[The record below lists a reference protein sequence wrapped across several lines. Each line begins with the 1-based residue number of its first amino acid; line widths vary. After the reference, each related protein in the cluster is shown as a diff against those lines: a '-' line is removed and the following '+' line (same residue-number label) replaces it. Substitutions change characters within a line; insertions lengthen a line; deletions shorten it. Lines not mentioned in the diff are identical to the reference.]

1 LKKTE
6 KIAVVIAILMIGPLF
21 FGFIGSF
28 LLSDL
33 EPAFKDNLSES
44 QIKEISSSLKLELK
58 GDEHIYIEYRPTVL
72 QATVFLKVYIEN
84 IESEESFLSRFKGT
98 TRRGSNFVSYGDL
111 NGSVSVSKYD
121 IEIFELERRPKD
133 YMCGLLFFYN
143 WESESTTALFSISGY
158 IPELRDI
165 YSYFGYSYNI
175 KPLLRNRMFM
185 IPLCIEFVLITF
197 LILSACSRFIRKRRS
212 SPV

>member
-44 QIKEISSSLKLELK
+44 QIKEICSSLKFELK
-58 GDEHIYIEYRPTVL
+58 NGEDIYIEYSPAVW
-72 QATVFLKVYIEN
+72 QSATSLYVYIEN

-98 TRRGSNFVSYGDL
+98 TRRGSNFVSYGNL
-111 NGSVSVSKYD
+111 NGSEPISKYD
-121 IEIFELERRPKD
+121 IEIFELEQLPKD

-158 IPELRDI
+158 IPELRVI
-165 YSYFGYSYNI
+165 YNYF
-175 KPLLRNRMFM
+175 
-185 IPLCIEFVLITF
+185 
-197 LILSACSRFIRKRRS
+197 LS
-212 SPV
+212 